1 MAQHRAA
8 PGVPAPG
15 LLEVAQIWWDRDEV
29 PVVTW
34 DADGRVFALVA
45 EAGDADDRLV
55 LLELAA
61 PTDDPAALA
70 RVLAE
75 GLAACDFP
83 PTGEQASPTRVAA
96 TLRAAR
102 VEVTPTA
109 AWSTD

>member
-1 MAQHRAA
+1 MAQDRVA

-15 LLEVAQIWWDRDEV
+15 LLEVAQIWWDRDDA
-29 PVVTW
+29 PMVTW
-34 DADGRVFALVA
+34 DADGRVFTLVP
-45 EAGDADDRLV
+45 EAGDAGDRLV

-61 PTDDPAALA
+61 SADDPVALA

-96 TLRAAR
+96 PLRAAR

-109 AWSTD
+109 AWGTD